1 MKPVFGG
8 FETRLKFIKFGFWTH
23 NILNTDNAS
32 RYKVYEFSTF
42 FGTNKKV
49 VIPLNLRRKLD
60 ISFPNF

>member
-8 FETRLKFIKFGFWTH
+8 FETRLKFIKFGLWIH

-42 FGTNKKV
+42 FGTNKQV